1 VNQAD
6 QIAEDVALIRKDID
20 KILHG
25 NGRRGLWAL
34 SDAVFGPNGRPDDGL
49 QKRMQTLEDRGKEAR
64 FLQRGIAVGMALM
77 AADSL
82 LGLNLAALVARFFG
96 Q

>member
-1 VNQAD
+1 MSQDD
-6 QIAEDVALIRKDID
+6 QIAADIKGIRSDID

-34 SDAVFGPNGRPDDGL
+34 SDAVFGPAGRDVDGL
-49 QKRMQTLEDRGKEAR
+49 QKRMQVLEERSKESR
-64 FLQRGIAVGMALM
+64 YLQRGIAIGVGVVTL
-77 AADSL
+77 DTV
-82 LGLNLAALVARFFG
+82 LGLNLASLVGRLFG

>member
-1 VNQAD
+1 MSQDD
-6 QIAEDVALIRKDID
+6 QLTRDVAAIRNDID
-20 KILHG
+20 HILNG
-25 NGRRGLWAL
+25 NGRKGLKQI

-49 QKRMQTLEDRGKEAR
+49 VKRLQVVEDRGKEAR
-64 FLQRGIAVGMALM
+64 YLQRGIAVGMALM

-82 LGLNLAALVARFFG
+82 LGLNLAALVGRLFG